1 MNTNKV
7 NIAFLILIIILGDII
22 YNQQQQIKSLQDTTA
37 TLSEK
42 IRTSQSD
49 IYSLLYRMGKLETTT
64 NNNDTYVQDLEDRLS
79 ETESQVS
86 KTRYDVDKAKS
97 DIDDTR
103 NDIDD
108 IEGYYY
114 TDTNLSD
121 LDNRLNNVENKL
133 HHNW

>member
-7 NIAFLILIIILGDII
+7 NIVLLILIIILGGII

-37 TLSEK
+37 ILSEK

-79 ETESQVS
+79 ETENRISE
-86 KTRYDVDKAKS
+86 TEYDVDKAKS

-114 TDTNLSD
+114 TRISQNV
-121 LDNRLNNVENKL
+121 NNYF
-133 HHNW
+133 